1 MAMVT
6 YTNPDAG
13 FGVTYDD
20 ALLTHTDDPADL
32 RLRAAWSRRIS
43 RPITA
48 SVLFT
53 TPAASIEGIARGLTP
68 SLLLTTDG
76 DRLEPGVL
84 GWWDWD
90 EVTRREGSMFMQ
102 RSGAEEIET
111 TAVYWRGF
119 PVLQLAMVAPPAAD
133 PEAPL
138 QLLGMLYTPEQTLSS
153 LLVIPRGEE
162 GAWIPRLQEVMDG
175 FFLLPIEREGRV
187 RTGHQQVRAL
197 RLTASDLGDDR
208 GVLTS

>member
-1 MAMVT
+1 MAMFT
-6 YTNPDAG
+6 YANPDAG

-32 RLRAAWSRRIS
+32 RLRAAWSMRIP

-53 TPAASIEGIARGLTP
+53 TPDVSTEGIARGLAP

-76 DRLEPGVL
+76 ERLEPGVL
-84 GWWDWD
+84 GRWDWD
-90 EVTRREGSMFMQ
+90 EVTGREGSAFI
-102 RSGAEEIET
+102 RRTGADEIET

-119 PVLQLAMVAPPAAD
+119 PVLQLAMVAPPGAD
-133 PEAPL
+133 PAAPL
-138 QLLGMLYTPEQTLSS
+138 QLLGMLYTPDQTLSS
-153 LLVIPRGEE
+153 LLVVPHGEE
-162 GAWIPRLQEVMDG
+162 ATWIPRLQEVMDG

-187 RTGHQQVRAL
+187 RTGHQQVRSL
-197 RLTASDLGDDR
+197 HLTASDLGDDR